1 VDRLTLVGHTRGT
14 PQLAP
19 RAAATQEVHLSM
31 TIASPPES
39 DAGTGRGWFIALGVV
54 LAILGLVALW
64 NAVDA
69 TLVTTIIVGW
79 VLVIAGFANI
89 IGAFMSGAG
98 FGWRLLQGLL
108 GILYIVVGFNI
119 IAEPLAGTIT
129 LTVVLGAFL
138 IADGVF
144 RIVAVFMDRGANA
157 VWMILLGIINIV
169 FGLWVWTNIPISGI
183 VIGVF
188 VGVQL
193 LVAGMAWII
202 AGFMGGSG
210 SQQPAGA

>member
-1 VDRLTLVGHTRGT
+1 VDRLTPVGHTRST
-14 PQLAP
+14 LQLAP

-138 IADGVF
+138 IADGIF